1 MPSLSKENRQRILTL
16 AEQGVGPREIGRR
29 VGCVHSTVS
38 KTINRF
44 KETQSNQ
51 DRPKSCRPTMLT
63 PRSKRLIAR
72 KMLTG
77 ECDNAV
83 QVHQAV
89 TDQLGLDVCVQTVRN
104 TLKSKGFI
112 SKKKVKKPFLTVKHK
127 KNRLAFAKRYKDWTV
142 EDWKKVVFSDE
153 TKINLFGSDGL
164 HYVWKKKGTP
174 ISDRE
179 VNKTLKFGGGSIMI
193 WGCMTWNGVGAICH
207 IIGTMDSDLYLQIL
221 QRNLEKTFRFREL
234 KKEEIIFQQDN
245 DPKHTAKKVKKYF
258 EEENLQVL
266 DWPSQSPD
274 LNPIEHLWAELKKR
288 LKALKQCPTSI
299 TELAK
304 TVFEVWVRI
313 EDEIC
318 QNLISSM
325 PRRIASVLE
334 AKGGYTKY

>member
-1 MPSLSKENRQRILTL
+1 MPSLFKENRQRILTL

-51 DRPKSCRPTMLT
+51 DRPKSGRPTKLT

-104 TLKSKGFI
+104 TLKIKGFI

-142 EDWKKVVFSDE
+142 EDWKKVVFLMRPKSIFSGQMGFI
-153 TKINLFGSDGL
+153 TSG
-164 HYVWKKKGTP
+164 KKKEPPFQT
-174 ISDRE
+174 
-179 VNKTLKFGGGSIMI
+179 
-193 WGCMTWNGVGAICH
+193 
-207 IIGTMDSDLYLQIL
+207 
-221 QRNLEKTFRFREL
+221 EK
-234 KKEEIIFQQDN
+234 
-245 DPKHTAKKVKKYF
+245 
-258 EEENLQVL
+258 
-266 DWPSQSPD
+266 
-274 LNPIEHLWAELKKR
+274 
-288 LKALKQCPTSI
+288 
-299 TELAK
+299 
-304 TVFEVWVRI
+304 
-313 EDEIC
+313 
-318 QNLISSM
+318 
-325 PRRIASVLE
+325 
-334 AKGGYTKY
+334 